1 MECASTACQ
10 MITSALRMKN
20 TEVRWSWM
28 NAPWEKMLVQETVS
42 IIRRIRQKGE
52 AMGLT
57 DCQKEM
63 IRAVAENDIRKAK
76 RCALA
81 SIAEDATQKNREFCI
96 RYRNI
101 LTSEGSA
108 MISMPSELQDIL
120 LCEDPAL
127 SFKENRYYVTKEQT
141 DLAERILRMSVVSQK
156 LMELQVPYKNATL
169 LYGPPG
175 TGKTMFAR
183 YIAYKKGLPFCYLNF
198 SKAVDSYMGA
208 TSRNIAKAF
217 TYAASNPCV
226 FLLDEVD
233 AISCNR
239 SKGMSDGASKEIGR
253 VTITLMQEFDRL
265 PNDVIVLGATNR
277 LDILDE
283 AFISRFPIKKEMLPF
298 SEQESKAMVK
308 KFLADIGY
316 VFSEEEII
324 GAIRKTQDQ
333 RDIMNRVVQVLAEK
347 IAGGV

>member
-1 MECASTACQ
+1 
-10 MITSALRMKN
+10 
-20 TEVRWSWM
+20 
-28 NAPWEKMLVQETVS
+28 
-42 IIRRIRQKGE
+42 
-52 AMGLT
+52 MGLT

-127 SFKENRYYVTKEQT
+127 SFKQNRYYVTKEQT

-175 TGKTMFAR
+175 TG
-183 YIAYKKGLPFCYLNF
+183 
-198 SKAVDSYMGA
+198 
-208 TSRNIAKAF
+208 TS
-217 TYAASNPCV
+217 S
-226 FLLDEVD
+226 
-233 AISCNR
+233 AI
-239 SKGMSDGASKEIGR
+239 
-253 VTITLMQEFDRL
+253 
-265 PNDVIVLGATNR
+265 
-277 LDILDE
+277 
-283 AFISRFPIKKEMLPF
+283 IK
-298 SEQESKAMVK
+298 
-308 KFLADIGY
+308 
-316 VFSEEEII
+316 
-324 GAIRKTQDQ
+324 RKRRTK
-333 RDIMNRVVQVLAEK
+333 L
-347 IAGGV
+347 

>member
-217 TYAASNPCV
+217 TDVTGFSLAGHSLEMA
-226 FLLDEVD
+226 
-233 AISCNR
+233 
-239 SKGMSDGASKEIGR
+239 KGI
-253 VTITLMQEFDRL
+253 RL
-265 PNDVIVLGATNR
+265 CSIEPMRIPSG
-277 LDILDE
+277 
-283 AFISRFPIKKEMLPF
+283 
-298 SEQESKAMVK
+298 
-308 KFLADIGY
+308 
-316 VFSEEEII
+316 
-324 GAIRKTQDQ
+324 
-333 RDIMNRVVQVLAEK
+333 
-347 IAGGV
+347 

>member
-217 TYAASNPCV
+217 TYVASNPCV
-226 FLLDEVD
+226 FL
-233 AISCNR
+233 
-239 SKGMSDGASKEIGR
+239 
-253 VTITLMQEFDRL
+253 
-265 PNDVIVLGATNR
+265 
-277 LDILDE
+277 LDE

-316 VFSEEEII
+316 VFSEEEIM
-324 GAIRKTQDQ
+324 GAIRKNQDQ
-333 RDIMNRVVQVLAEK
+333 REIMNRVVLVLAEK
-347 IAGGV
+347 IAGEV

>member
-10 MITSALRMKN
+10 MITSALRMKK

-217 TYAASNPCV
+217 TYVASNPCV

-239 SKGMSDGASKEIGR
+239 SKDMSDGASKEIGR
-253 VTITLMQEFDRL
+253 GTITL
-265 PNDVIVLGATNR
+265 IGATNR

-316 VFSEEEII
+316 VFSEEEIM
-324 GAIRKTQDQ
+324 GAIRKNQDQ
-333 RDIMNRVVQVLAEK
+333 REIMNRVVLVLAEK
-347 IAGGV
+347 IAGEV

>member
-1 MECASTACQ
+1 
-10 MITSALRMKN
+10 
-20 TEVRWSWM
+20 
-28 NAPWEKMLVQETVS
+28 
-42 IIRRIRQKGE
+42 
-52 AMGLT
+52 MGLT

-183 YIAYKKGLPFCYLNF
+183 YIAYKKACRSAILISQKRWTLIWEPPPGISQRHSPMQHRTHAYSFWMKWMR
-198 SKAVDSYMGA
+198 SAA
-208 TSRNIAKAF
+208 T
-217 TYAASNPCV
+217 
-226 FLLDEVD
+226 
-233 AISCNR
+233 
-239 SKGMSDGASKEIGR
+239 
-253 VTITLMQEFDRL
+253 
-265 PNDVIVLGATNR
+265 
-277 LDILDE
+277 
-283 AFISRFPIKKEMLPF
+283 
-298 SEQESKAMVK
+298 
-308 KFLADIGY
+308 
-316 VFSEEEII
+316 
-324 GAIRKTQDQ
+324 
-333 RDIMNRVVQVLAEK
+333 
-347 IAGGV
+347 GVRA

>member
-127 SFKENRYYVTKEQT
+127 SFKQNRYYVTK
-141 DLAERILRMSVVSQK
+141 DLTYISQQ
-156 LMELQVPYKNATL
+156 ELT
-169 LYGPPG
+169 G
-175 TGKTMFAR
+175 T
-183 YIAYKKGLPFCYLNF
+183 
-198 SKAVDSYMGA
+198 
-208 TSRNIAKAF
+208 
-217 TYAASNPCV
+217 
-226 FLLDEVD
+226 
-233 AISCNR
+233 NR
-239 SKGMSDGASKEIGR
+239 S
-253 VTITLMQEFDRL
+253 MQ
-265 PNDVIVLGATNR
+265 
-277 LDILDE
+277 
-283 AFISRFPIKKEMLPF
+283 K
-298 SEQESKAMVK
+298 
-308 KFLADIGY
+308 
-316 VFSEEEII
+316 
-324 GAIRKTQDQ
+324 
-333 RDIMNRVVQVLAEK
+333 
-347 IAGGV
+347 

>member
-1 MECASTACQ
+1 
-10 MITSALRMKN
+10 
-20 TEVRWSWM
+20 
-28 NAPWEKMLVQETVS
+28 
-42 IIRRIRQKGE
+42 
-52 AMGLT
+52 MGLT

-81 SIAEDATQKNREFCI
+81 SIAEDATQKNSEFCI

-183 YIAYKKGLPFCYLNF
+183 YIAYKKRP
-198 SKAVDSYMGA
+198 AV
-208 TSRNIAKAF
+208 
-217 TYAASNPCV
+217 
-226 FLLDEVD
+226 LL
-233 AISCNR
+233 S
-239 SKGMSDGASKEIGR
+239 
-253 VTITLMQEFDRL
+253 
-265 PNDVIVLGATNR
+265 
-277 LDILDE
+277 
-283 AFISRFPIKKEMLPF
+283 
-298 SEQESKAMVK
+298 
-308 KFLADIGY
+308 
-316 VFSEEEII
+316 
-324 GAIRKTQDQ
+324 
-333 RDIMNRVVQVLAEK
+333 
-347 IAGGV
+347 